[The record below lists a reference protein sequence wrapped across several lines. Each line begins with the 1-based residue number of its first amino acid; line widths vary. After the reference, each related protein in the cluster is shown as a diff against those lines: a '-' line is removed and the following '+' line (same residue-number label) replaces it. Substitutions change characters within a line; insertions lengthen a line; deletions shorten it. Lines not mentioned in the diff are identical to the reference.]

1 MGSRV
6 EHKKHGPGKVECF
19 LPNGSIKI
27 EFDNGAVHRYRTDNA
42 DKIQL
47 VDELVN
53 DDNEHSEDESLTLFD
68 LLLATPAF
76 VCEAIVL
83 WPLLSLY
90 PPLADKWRE
99 EGEKHGGKPW
109 YLLEVPCLK
118 FHACFTVD
126 CLFFVSLTMLSQPRS
141 APWLWEMAIDTM
153 GTRTV
158 VLLHL
163 LWAASIFIN
172 EADQFFSSKAAELD
186 DLRKEVV
193 QMIKHPGN
201 IRFGLVDSIELLRS
215 ILYVDQIIDAADLFG
230 PAFAVAALADWAYII
245 WDKEGGGLGKGGGD
259 DGDGYEAQATAG
271 GFSGGGGSGR

>member
-1 MGSRV
+1 M

-42 DKIQL
+42 VKIQL

-53 DDNEHSEDESLTLFD
+53 DDNEHSEEESLTLFD

-153 GTRTV
+153 GTRTA
-158 VLLHL
+158 L
-163 LWAASIFIN
+163 
-172 EADQFFSSKAAELD
+172 EARVARCIRS
-186 DLRKEVV
+186 
-193 QMIKHPGN
+193 QM
-201 IRFGLVDSIELLRS
+201 RE
-215 ILYVDQIIDAADLFG
+215 
-230 PAFAVAALADWAYII
+230 
-245 WDKEGGGLGKGGGD
+245 E
-259 DGDGYEAQATAG
+259 
-271 GFSGGGGSGR
+271 